1 MRKIWEDLYPEGVDY
16 SMKIPSLSLYEI
28 LEQTA
33 QCYPR
38 RLAVIDG
45 NQEMTYEELKKSV
58 DFLAG
63 SMHSSGFMKGER
75 VALMLPNCLEYI
87 IAFYAIQRL
96 GGIVVQVNPLYKD
109 SELEFILSDSDT
121 TWFVGQSLQIGKL
134 KRMGLDEKL
143 AIIISDSPG
152 ENGLYHR
159 IKEKIKQLPYLSI
172 DAAEDVAVLQ
182 YTGGTTGRSKGVMLT
197 HDNVFANVYQDLKFT
212 SKVLN
217 LQQSR
222 EIMLGLIPLY
232 HVYGMGRM
240 NGAIYFA
247 STYIAVPEFHI
258 ETIIAILRKYRPTI
272 FPAVPTMYIA
282 LLNDPRLKK
291 EDVSSLKYCS
301 SGSASLPVEVIQQ
314 FERKLGVHIYEGFGM
329 TETSPTTHRNP
340 GVGKR
345 KPGSVGIPYPC
356 TDAKIVDA
364 ETGTTEMPLGGA
376 GELIVKGPQIM
387 KGYWKRQEET
397 KKALRNGWLYT
408 GDLATMDEDGYFY
421 IVGRKKDLI
430 IASGFNIYPVEVED
444 VLYQHPSV
452 AEVCVFG
459 IPDSYRGETV
469 KAVIVLKEEEEA
481 TEQDMHDWCRERL
494 TPYKVP
500 RSFEF
505 LKQLPKTSVGKV
517 LRRVLV
523 EQERLKMDAKV

>member
-1 MRKIWEDLYPEGVDY
+1 MRKIWEDHYPEGVDY

-33 QCYPR
+33 ECYPH

-45 NQEMTYEELKKSV
+45 IQEVTYVELKESV

-63 SMHSSGFMKGER
+63 SLHASGFTKGER
-75 VALMLPNCLEYI
+75 AALMLPNCLEYI

-109 SELEFILSDSDT
+109 AELEYIVRDSNTSWFI
-121 TWFVGQSLQIGKL
+121 GQSFQREKL
-134 KRMGLDEKL
+134 KRMGLVESL
-143 AIIISDSPG
+143 SIINTDSAH
-152 ENGLYHR
+152 EDGLYYR
-159 IKEKIKQLPYLSI
+159 IGEKKKHVPQLSI
-172 DAAEDVAVLQ
+172 DTADDVSVLQ

-197 HDNVFANVYQDLKFT
+197 HDNVFANVYQDLQFT
-212 SKVLN
+212 SNVLD
-217 LQQSR
+217 LKRSS
-222 EIMLGLIPLY
+222 EVMLGLIPLY

-247 STYIAVPEFHI
+247 STYIAVPEFQI
-258 ETIIAILRKYRPTI
+258 ETIISILRRYRPTI

-291 EDVSSLKYCS
+291 EDVSSFKYCS

-314 FERKLGVHIYEGFGM
+314 FEQKLGIHIYEGYGM

-340 GVGKR
+340 GTWKR
-345 KPGSVGIPYPC
+345 KPGSVGIPYPL

-364 ETGTTEMPLGGA
+364 ETGTKEMPLGEA
-376 GELIVKGPQIM
+376 GELIVKGPQVM

-397 KKALRNGWLYT
+397 AKALRKGWLYT
-408 GDLATMDEDGYFY
+408 GDLAIMDEEGYFY

-459 IPDSYRGETV
+459 IPDPYRGESV
-469 KAVIVLKEEEEA
+469 KAVIVLKKEESA
-481 TEQDMHDWCRERL
+481 TEQEMREWCSERL

-500 RSFEF
+500 RSFGF
-505 LKQLPKTSVGKV
+505 RKQLPKTSVGKV

-523 EQERLKMDAKV
+523 EQERLKMNANV